1 MKLMKLTALPSLLFA
16 TLFILSSCVKDADEN
31 KVVQYQKSGIVLSG
45 AQEIPANTSTALGT
59 MEVLY
64 RKDTKTLTYKVS
76 WSGLT
81 GPVTA
86 MHIHGQAPTGFAAGV
101 FQGFTVTG
109 LLASGSYS
117 GSLLIDGVA
126 IKEENLLNGLYYWN
140 IHTTTYGGGEIRGQI
155 RFQ

>member
-1 MKLMKLTALPSLLFA
+1 MKLMKLTALPCLLLGYVFM
-16 TLFILSSCVKDADEN
+16 LSSCVKDDIETQIY
-31 KVVQYQKSGIVLSG
+31 QYQKTGIVLSG
-45 AQEIPANTSTALGT
+45 AQEIPANTSSALGSMDVT
-59 MEVLY
+59 Y
-64 RKDTKTLTYKVS
+64 RSDTKTLTYKVT

-86 MHIHGQAPTGFAAGV
+86 MHIHGQAPSGFAAGV

-126 IKEENLLNGLYYWN
+126 IKEQDLLNGLYYWN
-140 IHTTTYGGGEIRGQI
+140 IHTATYGGGEIRGQI

>member
-1 MKLMKLTALPSLLFA
+1 MKWMKLTAIPAFLLLTVFM
-16 TLFILSSCVKDADEN
+16 LNSCVKDADEN
-31 KVVQYQKSGIVLSG
+31 KVVQYQKTGIVLSA

-59 MEVLY
+59 LDVTY
-64 RKDTKTLTYKVS
+64 RKDTKLLTYKAT
-76 WSGLT
+76 WTGLT
-81 GPVTA
+81 GPVAA
-86 MHIHGQAPTGFAAGV
+86 MHIHGQAPTGFAAAV

-109 LLASGSYS
+109 LLASGTYS

-140 IHTTTYGGGEIRGQI
+140 IHTATYGGGEIRGQI

>member
-1 MKLMKLTALPSLLFA
+1 MKMIKLTAIPSLLLAFVF
-16 TLFILSSCVKDADEN
+16 LLSSCVKDDVETRN
-31 KVVQYQKSGIVLSG
+31 FQYQKTGIVLSG
-45 AQEIPANTSTALGT
+45 AQETPANPSTALGSMDVT
-59 MEVLY
+59 Y
-64 RKDTKTLTYKVS
+64 RSDTKTLTYKVT

-81 GPVTA
+81 GPVAA
-86 MHIHGQAPTGFAAGV
+86 MHIHGQAPSGFAAAV

-109 LLASGSYS
+109 LLASGTYS

-140 IHTTTYGGGEIRGQI
+140 IHTATYPGGEIRGQI

>member
-1 MKLMKLTALPSLLFA
+1 MKLIKLTALPSLLFA

-86 MHIHGQAPTGFAAGV
+86 MHIHGQAPSGFAAGV

-140 IHTTTYGGGEIRGQI
+140 IHTATYGGGEIRGQI